1 MDISNGSGSIDSSK
15 LIDYFAN
22 DFLKDL
28 GKMVVLRDELEKR
41 QGSMKAVDAAN
52 KKLAEADSYAT
63 SKKADADAL
72 LAEAKAKNDESKVK
86 QAALVTREK
95 DLEASEKQAAADSAA
110 SAKASAEKEA
120 SLVKR
125 EETLAKAQAELK
137 AAQDTLATDRVNL
150 DARIKALQ
158 DKVASITI

>member
-63 SKKADADAL
+63 SKKAEADAL
-72 LAEAKAKNDESKVK
+72 LVDAKAKVEEFKATKV
-86 QAALVTREK
+86 ALDAREK
-95 DLEASEKQAAADSAA
+95 DLAAAEAKSATDNAA

-120 SLVKR
+120 SLASR
-125 EETLAKAQAELK
+125 EEALAKAQAELK

-158 DKVASITI
+158 DKVASINI

>member
-1 MDISNGSGSIDSSK
+1 MDISNGSGGIDSSK
-15 LIDYFAN
+15 LIDYFTK

-28 GKMVVLRDELEKR
+28 GKMAVLRDELEKR
-41 QGSMKAVDAAN
+41 QGSMSAVDAAN

-125 EETLAKAQAELK
+125 EEALAKAQAELK

>member
-1 MDISNGSGSIDSSK
+1 MDISNGSGGIDSSK
-15 LIDYFAN
+15 LIDYFTK
-22 DFLKDL
+22 DFLTDL
-28 GKMVVLRDELEKR
+28 GKMAVLRDELEKR
-41 QGSMKAVDAAN
+41 QGSMSAVDAAN
-52 KKLAEADSYAT
+52 KKLAEADSYVT
-63 SKKADADAL
+63 TKKADADAL
-72 LAEAKAKNDESKVK
+72 LAEDKAKNDESKVK

-125 EETLAKAQAELK
+125 EEALTKVQTELK

-158 DKVASITI
+158 DKVASINI